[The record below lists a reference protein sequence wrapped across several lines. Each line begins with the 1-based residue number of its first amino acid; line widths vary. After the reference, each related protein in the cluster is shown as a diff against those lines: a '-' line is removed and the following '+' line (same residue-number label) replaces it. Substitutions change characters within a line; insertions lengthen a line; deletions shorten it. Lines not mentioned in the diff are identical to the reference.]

1 MPDEKFLDIW
11 TKSHVLFFFP
21 LPAAAEQ
28 RWGAG
33 GDGIYLC
40 LLSGVIINKHTS
52 QCNNVF
58 LQPGNNAQV
67 LRVNALLRRGGGRQ
81 IDGGES

>member
-11 TKSHVLFFFP
+11 TKSLVLFFFP
-21 LPAAAEQ
+21 YLLQPSK
-28 RWGAG
+28 GGGG